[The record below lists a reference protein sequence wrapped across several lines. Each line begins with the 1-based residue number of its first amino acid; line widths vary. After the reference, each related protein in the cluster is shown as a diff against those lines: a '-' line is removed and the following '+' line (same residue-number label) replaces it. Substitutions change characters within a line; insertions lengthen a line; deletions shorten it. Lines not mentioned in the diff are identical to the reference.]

1 MEVSPLFS
9 APIHFSYAE
18 DLQNR
23 GLWDWMRTYASY
35 LEPAHKFK
43 GQIRLYDDILEIEGA
58 GKSEETTFVI
68 CTNHQLLPPHL
79 GFDEVYTRLE
89 DRFGGLLYQPLRLE
103 IENGNQR
110 LRLYALMGFNPLLR
124 RTDNLEWYER
134 LLAWREGNAQ

>member
-18 DLQNR
+18 DIQDR

-43 GQIRLYDDILEIEGA
+43 GEIRLFDDILEVEGK
-58 GKSEETTFVI
+58 GKNGETTFLI
-68 CTNHQLLPPHL
+68 CTNHQLMVPHL
-79 GFDEVYTRLE
+79 GFDEVYTHLE

-103 IENGNQR
+103 VLNGNQR
-110 LRLYALMGFNPLLR
+110 VCLYALIDFNPMLR
-124 RTDNLEWYER
+124 QVDNARWAER
-134 LLAWREGNAQ
+134 LEAWREGEL